1 MTTWN
6 KEERVEAVDE
16 MLIQYGRMVANI
28 NSPETADEVI
38 NARGKI
44 LQHIR
49 SLIDLAEVSGELT
62 GMRQKQ

>member
-6 KEERVEAVDE
+6 KEKKIEEVNE
-16 MLIQYGRMVANI
+16 MLIEYEELILQNTLRYRDI
-28 NSPETADEVI
+28 
-38 NARGKI
+38 RGKI